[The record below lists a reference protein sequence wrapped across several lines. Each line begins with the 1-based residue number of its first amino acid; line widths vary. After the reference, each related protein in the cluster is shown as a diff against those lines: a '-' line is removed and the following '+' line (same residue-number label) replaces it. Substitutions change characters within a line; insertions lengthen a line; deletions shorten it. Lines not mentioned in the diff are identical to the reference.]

1 VPLLGLIYDPVNSN
15 SMYPFW
21 NLDYLVTPNFI
32 VNLTQRYFIPGQ
44 SDVQKGVFDP
54 WLLGTQ
60 RGRSETALR
69 LTYQF

>member
-1 VPLLGLIYDPVNSN
+1 MSATAANI
-15 SMYPFW
+15 
-21 NLDYLVTPNFI
+21 
-32 VNLTQRYFIPGQ
+32 GQ
-44 SDVQKGVFDP
+44 ATRVDDIGGRFDP